1 VGATDV
7 LLARNSQSGPADAL
21 KRIDPWA
28 PAAAEPVAAAEA
40 AAGAE
45 ELLGGLEWFCEW
57 QAGRSRRG
65 LGDGE
70 LTRVVVNWMSEGE
83 C

>member
-28 PAAAEPVAAAEA
+28 PAAAEPVAAAEPSA
-40 AAGAE
+40 WLE
-45 ELLGGLEWFCEW
+45 EFFDTEEERP
-57 QAGRSRRG
+57 QRKTH
-65 LGDGE
+65 D
-70 LTRVVVNWMSEGE
+70 RVVCELAELSAGGSS
-83 C
+83 